1 MRGQHSADSGLSSS
15 CSSHLRGEKQDQIKQ
30 LLVTMNMISRNS
42 LLKLR
47 YPPLCIHLSMHG
59 QWTLKKHT
67 VLKYWCKQFIWCN
80 SEFSNSPW
88 LKKPKDKIFAIY
100 SLNSWFIFTC
110 VSRNTICDIGTNLL
124 IACVLN
130 IEAPTMHP
138 YTIAGWTIAYFYGV
152 CFERKVKH
160 FKIGHSGIVSMVS
173 LGARVKKLD
182 FRYTVLK

>member
-1 MRGQHSADSGLSSS
+1 MHTPQHA
-15 CSSHLRGEKQDQIKQ
+15 
-30 LLVTMNMISRNS
+30 
-42 LLKLR
+42 
-47 YPPLCIHLSMHG
+47 
-59 QWTLKKHT
+59 WTLKKHN
-67 VLKYWCKQFIWCN
+67 VLKFWYKQFIWCN
-80 SEFSNSPW
+80 SDLSNSPW

-100 SLNSWFIFTC
+100 CSNSWFIFTC
-110 VSRNTICDIGTNLL
+110 VSRNTVCDIGTNLL

-182 FRYTVLK
+182 FRYTVLKQLYNATWWVPDSCQLRKTVSLSRTKH